1 MTNQRVSFG
10 GGQSAVWRRDG
21 RELFYRSAEG
31 NLMTIPVEDVA
42 GQLRFGTAKVLF
54 PLTTAAVYDV
64 ALNTTGFS
72 C

>member
-1 MTNQRVSFG
+1 
-10 GGQSAVWRRDG
+10 
-21 RELFYRSAEG
+21 
-31 NLMTIPVEDVA
+31 MTIPVEDVA